1 MSTDKRVY
9 LTSNESG
16 YLFCIAVAA
25 SYVYQ
30 LLLGLF
36 LQDQALLW
44 AYSFGTP
51 VVYAAC
57 VLIGCAVRNVHPIY
71 ALQMERRPR
80 ATSMLLSAAMA
91 VAAIAAFYPIATGVQ
106 QLFALMG
113 YRQTPLYADYTSS
126 AGRLVLGLFGLA
138 LLPAMGEE
146 LLLRGVVFGGLRR
159 NGTVRAIVL
168 SALIFALMH
177 GSPVQFVHQLMIG
190 LLMAYIVYMTGSL
203 YNSVLFHFVNNALVL
218 VYDYIYVATGA
229 TFVITWWM
237 YLIMAVVGLGALAGL
252 IIALARTCRLRDE
265 GGMMYGSIPRLL
277 QGQSEYTAKA
287 GRLSGG
293 TWAALGLV
301 ALLWLVN
308 TIVGW
313 IA

>member
-1 MSTDKRVY
+1 MSTDRRVY

-16 YLFCIAVAA
+16 YIFCIAVAA

-30 LLLGLF
+30 LFLGLF
-36 LQDQALLW
+36 LQEQALLW
-44 AYSFGTP
+44 AYSFGAP

-57 VLIGCAVRNVHPIY
+57 VLIGCAVRKVHPVY
-71 ALQMERRPR
+71 ALQLDRRPR
-80 ATSMLLSAAMA
+80 PLHMLLSAAMA
-91 VAAIAAFYPIATGVQ
+91 LAAIAAFYPIATGVQ

-113 YRQTPLYADYTSS
+113 YILEPLYPDYYSS
-126 AGRLVLGLFGLA
+126 AGRLVMGLFGMA

-146 LLLRGVVFGGLRR
+146 LLLRGVVFGGMRR
-159 NGTVRAIVL
+159 TGTMRAIGL

-203 YNSVLFHFVNNALVL
+203 YNSVLFHFVNNAVVL
-218 VYDYIYVATGA
+218 VYKYICEATGA
-229 TFVITWWM
+229 NFVITWWM
-237 YLIMAVVGLGALAGL
+237 YLIMAVVGFGALAGL
-252 IIALARTCRLRDE
+252 IVALVRCCRLRDDD
-265 GGMMYGSIPRLL
+265 GLVYGNIPKPL

-301 ALLWLVN
+301 ALLWLLN